1 MKDNVVFI
9 NCITMAVVVGIWL
22 ADHVGLSVF
31 WWNLLVVIF
40 LGYSLWGIRTSFS
53 KVRWIIV
60 VLFVVI
66 GAVRFVHDQAP
77 ASNMINR
84 YTGQIVTIQGNVCE
98 IPQSF
103 AADRDQVR
111 VRYIVSAERIGLAD
125 GQTFSGQGKVIVST
139 HQEREKKIGEIGDDI
154 TIKGELAE
162 LHGFNNPGLIDTVAV
177 LKRAGIVARM
187 SVSSEQIHVDPKVDK
202 NWLYRVSLLKEK
214 VNLMI
219 KKALP
224 PAESAML
231 FGMLFGGYSGIAAD
245 VIAAFSAT
253 GIVHI
258 LSVSGT
264 HIALVAGVVYWLC
277 NFLRIKGKFA
287 ACLVVVV
294 VLSYGIFAGF
304 TPPVIRSA
312 VMGIV
317 AVGAVAL
324 GRERD
329 SYHALAITS
338 MGMLMVQPTLIYD
351 ISFQLSFG
359 STAGLIYLFPKI
371 KSGITFLP
379 AWMAAP
385 LALTLAAQLGVLPFI
400 AWYFNVFSLSS
411 FVANL
416 VIVPIVEIVVVLGL
430 AAVLAGFLLSSLGQL
445 ILALCGIM
453 IKGVIYLTKLL
464 AGIPGGTVYLPSFDI
479 VAGLIYYVILGWLF
493 GFTLHGRDIV
503 LPGVRRWSSQLLCFA
518 VILLAAGGWYLSL
531 PKPATIHFIDVAQ
544 GDATLIV
551 SPHGRAVL
559 VDTGGST
566 GKTDFDIGE
575 RVVAPYLRHYGVRSL
590 DYLILTHGH
599 QDHAGGAA
607 AISKHIPIKR
617 IVVAREPYSAAVQQ
631 LQGTAGD
638 AVFIP
643 AYSGQQILL
652 DGLIIQIVYAVDSKL
667 AKASNEA
674 SNVIKISYGDKSFLI
689 TGDLESRGEAAI
701 LSDQMPV
708 ASTVLK
714 VGHHG
719 AKTSTSEEFLQEV
732 SPAFA
737 VISVGAGNPF
747 GHPHPEILKRLSD
760 RQISVFRT
768 DLQGAIVFET
778 NGKAL
783 NVKSFRP

>member
-9 NCITMAVVVGIWL
+9 NYIAMAVVVGIWL

-40 LGYSLWGIRTSFS
+40 AGYALWGIRSNFS
-53 KVRWIIV
+53 KVRWIII
-60 VLFVVI
+60 VLFVFI

-77 ASNMINR
+77 ASNMISR
-84 YTGQIVTIQGNVCE
+84 YTGQIVAIQGNVCE
-98 IPQSF
+98 MPQSF
-103 AADRDQVR
+103 AADRDQLR
-111 VRYIVSAERIGLAD
+111 VRYIVSAERIGLPD
-125 GQTFSGQGKVIVST
+125 GQTLSGQGKVIVTT
-139 HQEREKKIGEIGDDI
+139 HQKREKKIGEIGDYI
-154 TIKGELAE
+154 TVRGELAE
-162 LHGFNNPGLIDTVAV
+162 LHGFNNPGLIDTVAA

-187 SVSSEQIHVDPKVDK
+187 SVSSEQIHIDPEVDK

-214 VNLMI
+214 VYLMI

-277 NFLRIKGKFA
+277 NFLRIKGKIA

-338 MGMLMVQPTLIYD
+338 VGMLMVQPTLIYD

-359 STAGLIYLFPKI
+359 STAGLVYLFPKI
-371 KSGITFLP
+371 KSGIRFLP
-379 AWMAAP
+379 VWMAAP
-385 LALTLAAQLGVLPFI
+385 IALTLAAQLGVLPFI
-400 AWYFNVFSLSS
+400 SWYFNVFSLSS

-430 AAVLAGFLLSSLGQL
+430 AGVLAGFLLNSLSQL
-445 ILALCGIM
+445 ILAFCGIM
-453 IKGVIYLTKLL
+453 IKGVVSLTKLL
-464 AGIPGGTVYLPSFDI
+464 AGLPGGTVYLPSFDV

-493 GFTLHGRDIV
+493 GFALPGRDFV
-503 LPGVRRWSSQLLCFA
+503 LTGIRRWSSQLICFA
-518 VILLAAGGWYLSL
+518 VILLVAGGWYLGL
-531 PKPATIHFIDVAQ
+531 PRPATIHFIDVAQ

-566 GKTDFDIGE
+566 GKTDFNIGE

-607 AISKHIPIKR
+607 AVSKHIPIKH
-617 IVVAREPYSAAVQQ
+617 ILVAREPYSAAVQQ
-631 LQGTAGD
+631 LQGTAVD

-652 DGLIIQIVYAVDSKL
+652 DGLMIQIVYAVDSKL

-674 SNVIKISYGDKSFLI
+674 SNVIKISYGDQSFLI

-701 LSDQMPV
+701 LLDQMPV

-719 AKTSTSEEFLQEV
+719 AKTSTSMEFLQEV
-732 SPAFA
+732 SPAYA
-737 VISVGAGNPF
+737 VISVGAGNQF

-760 RQISVFRT
+760 RQIRVFRT
-768 DLQGAIVFET
+768 DLQGAIVFQT
-778 NGKAL
+778 DGKSL
-783 NVKSFRP
+783 NVKSFIP